1 MNEKFWC
8 GMIIG
13 ALGGAIIVAN
23 SVKAKKAV
31 IDGQEQVVKKI
42 EEVTKKAPS
51 KKTKTTAKEDN

>member
-13 ALGGAIIVAN
+13 ALGGAIVVAN

-42 EEVTKKAPS
+42 EEVTAKKAPS
-51 KKTKTTAKEDN
+51 KKTTKTDN

>member
-13 ALGGAIIVAN
+13 VLGGALIVAN

-31 IDGQEQVVKKI
+31 TSGQEQVVKMV
-42 EEVTKKAPS
+42 EEVTSKKPS
-51 KKTKTTAKEDN
+51 KKNTKTEG

>member
-13 ALGGAIIVAN
+13 VLGGALIVAN

-31 IDGQEQVVKKI
+31 IDGQEQVVKMV
-42 EEVTKKAPS
+42 EEVTTKKPS
-51 KKTKTTAKEDN
+51 KKTAKTDN

>member
-13 ALGGAIIVAN
+13 ALGGALIVAN

-31 IDGQEQVVKKI
+31 IDGQEQVVKMV
-42 EEVTKKAPS
+42 EEVTTKKAPS
-51 KKTKTTAKEDN
+51 KKTAKTEN